1 MLTYL
6 HIRGLAIADDL
17 EIELKSGFN
26 VMTGETGAG
35 KSIVVDAV
43 GLLSGGR
50 AYREMIRTGDDR
62 AIVEGVFTGVSK
74 KAVRHLENWD
84 IPVGESVE
92 VKRVIHGNTPSRA
105 FINGELVPLNR
116 LAEIGREL
124 VQIHSQN
131 DQQLL
136 LQAENHLGF
145 LDSFAGTGKELA
157 NLADLTKRV
166 AETKKTYR
174 SLLLDEKEKNQ
185 EMDMLRFQIR
195 EIETVDLKPEELNNL
210 TERKSFLKNAG
221 RIKEALE
228 EMEALFHNE
237 ESEGLVNGLS
247 RLTDYLKKIAP
258 LQSRFQPYVEPLN
271 QAVTL
276 VSELEQDISATGM
289 EMQETGMSLD
299 DIESRLVEIERLQRK
314 YGNSYDEI
322 TDHLQSCRDRLSDLE
337 QLEFRVKEQGEEL
350 ITAHRNWWNSAKG
363 LSESRKKNAA
373 DFAKKLKSELAA
385 LAMPDVKIE
394 FSFSS
399 DPKPDVSPDSVLAFS
414 HGETGLD
421 HTELL
426 ISPNV
431 GEELKPLAKVASGGE
446 IARIMLAIKVIC
458 AGEEDTVTAVF
469 DEVDAGIG
477 GHAAVSLAAKL
488 KKLSVRRQ
496 VLCVTHL
503 GQVAAAAGRHF
514 SVTKTVVEGRT
525 RTMVQFLSKEQRLQ
539 EIARMTGGREITE
552 TSLKHAAEL
561 IGGDNE

>member
-17 EIELKSGFN
+17 EIELQSGFN

-43 GLLSGGR
+43 ALLSGGR

-62 AIVEGVFTGVSK
+62 AIVEGVFTGVSNRAIK
-74 KAVRHLENWD
+74 YLENWD
-84 IPVGESVE
+84 IPVGEPVE
-92 VKRVIHGNTPSRA
+92 VKRVIHRNTSSRA

-116 LAEIGREL
+116 LSEIGREL

-136 LQAENHLGF
+136 LQPENHLGF
-145 LDSFAGTGKELA
+145 LDAFAGTGKELA
-157 NLADLTKRV
+157 NLAALTRRV
-166 AETKKTYR
+166 AETKKAYR

-195 EIETVDLKPEELNNL
+195 EIETVDLKPEELTSL
-210 TERKSFLKNAG
+210 MERKSFLKNAG

-228 EMEALFHNE
+228 EMEALFHDE
-237 ESEGLVNGLS
+237 ERGGLVNELS
-247 RLTDYLKKIAP
+247 HLTDHLSKIVP
-258 LQSRFQPYVEPLN
+258 LQARFQPYLEPLS
-271 QAVTL
+271 QAMTL
-276 VSELEQDISATGM
+276 ISELEQDISEIGM

-299 DIESRLVEIERLQRK
+299 EIESRLVEIERLQRK
-314 YGNSYDEI
+314 YGDSYNEI
-322 TDHLQSCRDRLSDLE
+322 TAHLQGCRDRLSDLE
-337 QLEFRVKEQGEEL
+337 ELEFRVKEQGEEL
-350 ITAHRNWWNSAKG
+350 VSAHRNWWNAANH
-363 LSESRKKNAA
+363 LSEKRKKTATG
-373 DFAKKLKSELAA
+373 FAKKLKGELSA
-385 LAMPDVKIE
+385 LAMADVKIQ
-394 FSFSS
+394 FRFTF
-399 DPKPDVSPDSVLAFS
+399 DPKPDISPDSVLAFS

-431 GEELKPLAKVASGGE
+431 GEELKPLTKVASGGE

-458 AGEEDTVTAVF
+458 AGEEDVVTAVF

-488 KKLSVRRQ
+488 KELSVRRQ

-503 GQVAAAAGRHF
+503 GQVAAAASRHF

-525 RTMVQFLSKEQRLQ
+525 RTMVQFLPKEQRLQ

-561 IGGDNE
+561 IGGNNE

>member
-17 EIELKSGFN
+17 EVELKPGFN

-62 AIVEGVFTGVSK
+62 AVVEGIFTDIQDQAMK
-74 KAVRHLENWD
+74 LLESWD
-84 IPVGESVE
+84 IPAGESLE
-92 VKRVIHGNTPSRA
+92 VKRVIHRNTPSRA
-105 FINGELVPLNR
+105 FINGELVSLNR

-136 LQAENHLGF
+136 LQPENHLDF
-145 LDSFAGTGKELA
+145 LDAFAGTGKELEK
-157 NLADLTKRV
+157 LAVLTTRV
-166 AETKKTYR
+166 ADAKKAYR
-174 SLLLDEKEKNQ
+174 ALLLDEKEKNQ
-185 EMDMLRFQIR
+185 EMDVLRFQIR
-195 EIETVDLKPEELNNL
+195 EIETVDLKPEELENL
-210 TERKSFLKNAG
+210 MERKSFLKNAG

-228 EMEALFHNE
+228 EMENLFHNE
-237 ESEGLVNGLS
+237 EWEGLVNALGHLA
-247 RLTDYLKKIAP
+247 DHVEKIAP
-258 LQSRFQPYVEPLN
+258 LQSRFQPYLEPLS
-271 QAVTL
+271 QATTL
-276 VSELEQDISATGM
+276 ISELEQDISEMGM
-289 EMQETGMSLD
+289 EMQESGMSLD
-299 DIESRLVEIERLQRK
+299 EIESRLVEIEGLQRK
-314 YGNSYDEI
+314 YGDSYDEI
-322 TDHLQSCRDRLSDLE
+322 MAHLQGSRKRLSDLE
-337 QLEFRVKEQGEEL
+337 ELEFRVKEQGEEL
-350 ITAHRNWWNSAKG
+350 LTVHKNWWNAANH
-363 LSESRKKNAA
+363 LSETRKKNATA
-373 DFAKKLKSELAA
+373 FTKKLKSELAA
-385 LAMPDVKIE
+385 LAMPDVKIQFR
-394 FSFSS
+394 FSK
-399 DPKPDVSPDSVLAFS
+399 DMKPESMPESVLAFS

-446 IARIMLAIKVIC
+446 VSRIMLAIKLIC
-458 AGEEDTVTAVF
+458 EGKEDTVTAVF
-469 DEVDAGIG
+469 DEVDSGIG
-477 GHAAVSLAAKL
+477 GQAAVSLATKL
-488 KKLSVRRQ
+488 DKLSRRRQ

-503 GQVAAAAGRHF
+503 GQVAAAASCHF

-561 IGGDNE
+561 IGGNNE

>member
-17 EIELKSGFN
+17 EVELKPGFN

-62 AIVEGVFTGVSK
+62 AIVEGIFTGVPDQAMK
-74 KAVRHLENWD
+74 LLESWG
-84 IPVGESVE
+84 IPVGEPVE
-92 VKRVIHGNTPSRA
+92 VKRVIHRNTPSRA

-136 LQAENHLGF
+136 LQPENHLGF
-145 LDSFAGTGKELA
+145 LDAFAGTGKELEK
-157 NLADLTKRV
+157 LAVLTIRV
-166 AETKKTYR
+166 TDAKKAYR
-174 SLLLDEKEKNQ
+174 ALLLDEKEKNQ
-185 EMDMLRFQIR
+185 EMDVLRFQTQ
-195 EIETVDLKPEELNNL
+195 EIETVDLKPEELENL
-210 TERKSFLKNAG
+210 MERKSFLKNAG

-228 EMEALFHNE
+228 EMENLFHNE
-237 ESEGLVNGLS
+237 EREGLVNALGHLA
-247 RLTDYLKKIAP
+247 DHVEKIAP
-258 LQSRFQPYVEPLN
+258 LQSRFQPYLEPLS
-271 QAVTL
+271 QAITL
-276 VSELEQDISATGM
+276 ISELEQDISEMGM
-289 EMQETGMSLD
+289 EMQESGMSLD
-299 DIESRLVEIERLQRK
+299 EIESRLVEIERLQRK
-314 YGNSYDEI
+314 YGDSYDEI
-322 TDHLQSCRDRLSDLE
+322 MAHLQGSRKRLSDLE
-337 QLEFRVKEQGEEL
+337 ELEFRVKEQGEKL
-350 ITAHRNWWNSAKG
+350 LTTHKNWWDAAKY
-363 LSESRKKNAA
+363 LSETRKKNATG
-373 DFAKKLKSELAA
+373 FTKKLKNELAA
-385 LAMPDVKIE
+385 LAMPDVKIQFR
-394 FSFSS
+394 FSE
-399 DPKPDVSPDSVLAFS
+399 DLKPESVPESVLAFS

-446 IARIMLAIKVIC
+446 ISRIMLAIKLIC
-458 AGEEDTVTAVF
+458 EGKEDAVTAVF
-469 DEVDAGIG
+469 DEVDSGIG
-477 GHAAVSLAAKL
+477 GQAAVSLAAKL
-488 KKLSVRRQ
+488 NKLSRRRQ

-503 GQVAAAAGRHF
+503 GQVAAAASCHF

-561 IGGDNE
+561 IGGNNE